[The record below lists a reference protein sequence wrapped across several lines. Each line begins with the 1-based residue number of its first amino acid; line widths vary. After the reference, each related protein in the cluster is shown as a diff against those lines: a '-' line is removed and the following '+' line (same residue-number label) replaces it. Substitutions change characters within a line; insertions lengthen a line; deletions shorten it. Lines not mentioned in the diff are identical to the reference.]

1 MLLVDSTPKTL
12 ISGENAVA
20 VSQLPSV
27 WKDIANGS
35 ANVGMRDPQSYV
47 EMAQLFQYKLEQ
59 GDIDFFQENP
69 KLIRLKSSFGELF
82 GQLAWETLEFYGQDF
97 QVENYPD
104 FDHILQI
111 LETQAAQNGKGGSL
125 TNEIKVAR
133 IVKAFFEEF
142 GYDLPASVYQVNLAP
157 IDRDTVFEERALRF
171 DPRDQDHKRPW
182 DAALH
187 AGKVYAIQM
196 KLQSIA
202 SHYGFTYH
210 HGCGCENHL
219 SSIDTAQG
227 AFDYAIDPGKRQ
239 RWIRSFVWTAWYEYA
254 LFPIIPNTIY
264 LTEKI

>member
-27 WKDIANGS
+27 WKEIANGT
-35 ANVGMRDPQSYV
+35 ADVGMSDPQSYV

-69 KLIRLKSSFGELF
+69 TMVRLKSAFGELF
-82 GQLAWETLEFYGQDF
+82 GQLAWETLEFYGHDF
-97 QVENYPD
+97 KRESYPD
-104 FDHILQI
+104 FDHILQV
-111 LETQAAQNGKGGSL
+111 LETQAECNGPGGGL

-142 GYDLPASVYQVNLAP
+142 GYDLPASVYHVNLAP

-219 SSIDTAQG
+219 SSIDAAQG
-227 AFDYAIDPGKRQ
+227 VFDYAIDPGKRQ

-264 LTEKI
+264 LTEKV

>member
-1 MLLVDSTPKTL
+1 MLLVDSTPKII
-12 ISGENAVA
+12 ISGENAVPL
-20 VSQLPSV
+20 SQLPSA
-27 WKDIANGS
+27 WRDIADGK
-35 ANVGMRDPQSYV
+35 ADVGLSDPQSYV
-47 EMAQLFQYKLEQ
+47 EMAQLFHYKLEH

-69 KLIRLKSSFGELF
+69 TLVRLKSAFGELF

-97 QVENYPD
+97 QKQNYPD
-104 FDHILQI
+104 FDQI
-111 LETQAAQNGKGGSL
+111 LRSLEAQAGDR

-171 DPRDQDHKRPW
+171 DPRDQEHKRPW

-219 SSIDTAQG
+219 SSIDAAQG
-227 AFDYAIDPGKRQ
+227 AFDYEIDPQKRQ

-264 LTEKI
+264 LTEKA